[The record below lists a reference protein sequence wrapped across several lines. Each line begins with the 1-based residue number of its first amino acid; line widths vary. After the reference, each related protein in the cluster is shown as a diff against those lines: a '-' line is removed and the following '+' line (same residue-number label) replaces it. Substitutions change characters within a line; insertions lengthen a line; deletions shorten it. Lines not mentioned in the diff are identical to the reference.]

1 MIQRRIVRRYAA
13 ALLNAARKA
22 GAIDRVESDLGLVS
36 YALDSVPSL
45 CRITRSPIVSRERK
59 KAILEETLADKLHP
73 LTLSFLKLLVDKR
86 REEIITSIESEYV
99 QLADEA
105 RGIIKAHVLTAVEL
119 TDEQKSRLT
128 ETLSRATGK
137 NVLVSAEVDR
147 SIIGGVLVRIGDTV
161 IDGSIRGQL
170 LLLRNRLIGEA

>member
-45 CRITRSPIVSRERK
+45 RRIIRSPIVSRERK
-59 KAILEETLADKLHP
+59 KLILEEILADRLHT
-73 LTLSFLKLLVDKR
+73 LTLSFLRLLVDKR
-86 REEIITSIESEYV
+86 REEILSVIEPEYV
-99 QLADEA
+99 QLADEV
-105 RGIIKAHVLTAVEL
+105 RGIVKAHVSTVVEL
-119 TDEQKSRLT
+119 TDKQKSRLADM
-128 ETLSRATGK
+128 LSRLTGK
-137 NVLVSAEVDR
+137 NVLISAKVDR
-147 SIIGGVLVRIGDTV
+147 SIIGGVVVKIGDRV

-170 LLLRNRLIGEA
+170 FTIRKLLIEKR